1 LLELQ
6 KTWWENLE
14 KIRKDHEEEKKMAK
28 RSKRYR
34 ALLEKVDK
42 NKLYG
47 LREAVALA
55 KELAT
60 AKFDESL
67 EMHVRLGVDPR
78 HADQQVRSTVVLPHG
93 TGITKRVVVIASGE
107 KIKEAQEAG
116 ADFVGGDD
124 IVQKIEGGW
133 LDFEAVI
140 ATPDMMKSVG
150 KLGRIL
156 GPRGMM
162 PSAKAG
168 TVTFDLATAVKEIK
182 AGKVEFRVDKFGIV
196 HNAFGK
202 ASFDEEKLYENA
214 KALFG
219 AILKAKPAAAKGQ
232 YVKSLAIAPTMGV
245 GVKVDAAAAQKEIAK

>member
-1 LLELQ
+1 
-6 KTWWENLE
+6 
-14 KIRKDHEEEKKMAK
+14 MAK
-28 RSKRYR
+28 KSKRYR

-42 NKLYG
+42 GKLYG

-55 KELAT
+55 REVAT

-107 KIKEAQEAG
+107 KIKEAEEAG
-116 ADFVGGDD
+116 ADFVGSDD

-202 ASFDEEKLYENA
+202 ASFEEEKLYENA
-214 KALFG
+214 KALFS

-245 GVKVDAAAAQKEIAK
+245 GIKIDVAAAQKEVAE